1 MVHEASIVYET
12 EFRDAAMS
20 LEQIGDISE
29 PVLTDSG
36 IQFIC
41 YLSDVPEGVVQLNQ
55 DAFAAM
61 AEEALETKK
70 AKVFQNAMD
79 DWSKKYAV
87 AVYPEKIVLPDD
99 K

>member
-1 MVHEASIVYET
+1 M
-12 EFRDAAMS
+12 
-20 LEQIGDISE
+20 
-29 PVLTDSG
+29 
-36 IQFIC
+36 
-41 YLSDVPEGVVQLNQ
+41 QLNQ
-55 DAFAAM
+55 DAFVAM

-87 AVYPEKIVLPDD
+87 AVSPEKIVLPDD